1 MREIQA
7 SEAKAH
13 LPQLLDD
20 VERGETLI
28 ITRHGR
34 AIARIVP
41 EVDRRQEEVDRALA
55 SILELRKRTGKV
67 TLEEITVRTR
77 GRTEV
82 LMPFVLDASIPAC
95 WAFQD
100 EQDARADAAYA
111 RIKTEEAVV
120 PSLWWF
126 EIRNILVVNERRK
139 RITESDTGVF
149 LRDLAGLRI
158 RIDREPEEGA
168 VLRLART
175 HRLSVY
181 DASYLELALR
191 EAIPLATLD
200 GELAAA
206 ARKEGTTLI

>member
-1 MREIQA
+1 
-7 SEAKAH
+7 
-13 LPQLLDD
+13 
-20 VERGETLI
+20 
-28 ITRHGR
+28 
-34 AIARIVP
+34 
-41 EVDRRQEEVDRALA
+41 
-55 SILELRKRTGKV
+55 
-67 TLEEITVRTR
+67 
-77 GRTEV
+77 
-82 LMPFVLDASIPAC
+82 MPFVLDTSIPAC

-100 EQDARADAAYA
+100 EQDPRADAAFT
-111 RIKTEEAVV
+111 RIRAEEAVV

-158 RIDREPEEGA
+158 RVDRDPQENV

-200 GELAAA
+200 AQLAAA
-206 ARKEGTTLI
+206 AGAEGTELIGTTA

>member
-1 MREIQA
+1 
-7 SEAKAH
+7 
-13 LPQLLDD
+13 
-20 VERGETLI
+20 
-28 ITRHGR
+28 
-34 AIARIVP
+34 
-41 EVDRRQEEVDRALA
+41 
-55 SILELRKRTGKV
+55 
-67 TLEEITVRTR
+67 
-77 GRTEV
+77 
-82 LMPFVLDASIPAC
+82 MPFVLDTSISAS
-95 WAFQD
+95 WAFHE
-100 EQDARADAAYA
+100 EQDPRADAAFV
-111 RIKTEEAVV
+111 RIKNEEAVV

-158 RIDREPEEGA
+158 RVDREPEESA

-200 GELAAA
+200 AELTAA
-206 ARKEGTTLI
+206 ARAEGSGLI